1 MCPAFLFM
9 DEIFDKPFKTVK
21 EQIEIL
27 KTRNL
32 IIPDEEKATTELRL
46 KSYYK
51 LINGYQNPFW
61 AQTDYFQSGT
71 SIYHILLLYT
81 FDELMKDEL
90 LNRFLSLES
99 KLKTIIAYE
108 YCKVYGALGYEN
120 KDNYCVDES
129 NSKLQDFFNVI
140 NKIKHDATIDINAL
154 KGATNNNPESS
165 QPKTFKY
172 KPVGHYIQN
181 HHDVPLWVM
190 MECLTLG
197 NVSVFFELIPVDVKK
212 AIADKISHISK
223 EQYSYKDI
231 KIMLKT
237 LTILRNTCAH
247 SNPLYNFKMKNNIS
261 SNSFVKRVKS
271 EYGDLNTN
279 NLAAGFIILSAF
291 LPEKDVINSFDII
304 KTNFESCKKSYSD
317 RANAKIMDSMGFD
330 LIKLLDIL
338 ENNIKPVISYE

>member
-71 SIYHILLLYT
+71 SIYHILLLYA

-172 KPVGHYIQN
+172 KPVGHYLQN
-181 HHDVPLWVM
+181 HNGVPLWVM

-223 EQYSYKDI
+223 AQYSYKDI

-304 KTNFESCKKSYSD
+304 KTNFESCKKSYSY

-338 ENNIKPVISYE
+338 ENNIKPVICYE

>member
-1 MCPAFLFM
+1 M

-154 KGATNNNPESS
+154 KGSTNNNPESS

-172 KPVGHYIQN
+172 KPVGHYLQN
-181 HHDVPLWVM
+181 HNGVPLWVM

-212 AIADKISHISK
+212 AIADKISHISN

-261 SNSFVKRVKS
+261 SNSFVKRVKT

-304 KTNFESCKKSYSD
+304 KTYFESCKKSYSD

>member
-27 KTRNL
+27 KSRNL

-61 AQTDYFQSGT
+61 AQTDYFQTGT
-71 SIYHILLLYT
+71 TIYHILLLYT

-154 KGATNNNPESS
+154 KGVTNNNPESS

-172 KPVGHYIQN
+172 KPVGHYLQN
-181 HHDVPLWVM
+181 HNGVPLWVM

-231 KIMLKT
+231 KKMLKT

-304 KTNFESCKKSYSD
+304 KTYFESCKKSYSD

>member
-27 KTRNL
+27 KSRNL

-61 AQTDYFQSGT
+61 AQTDYFQTGT
-71 SIYHILLLYT
+71 TIYHILLLYD
-81 FDELMKDEL
+81 FDELMRCEL

-108 YCKVYGALGYEN
+108 YCKVYGALGY
-120 KDNYCVDES
+120 KDKANYGVSATD
-129 NSKLQDFFNVI
+129 SKLNDF
-140 NKIKHDATIDINAL
+140 IKVVDNIKTEAL
-154 KGATNNNPESS
+154 SDVANENDLSAKNRNTTP
-165 QPKTFKY
+165 QKTFKY

-247 SNPLYNFKMKNNIS
+247 SNPLYTFTTKKNLGN
-261 SNSFVKRVKS
+261 NSFVQKVKK
-271 EYGDLNTN
+271 EYPTLNTN
-279 NLAAGFIILSAF
+279 NLSSGFIILASV
-291 LPEKDVINSFDII
+291 LPDGDVLAKFNLIKKEFINCTQLYTK
-304 KTNFESCKKSYSD
+304 KTNEKIQ
-317 RANAKIMDSMGFD
+317 NAMGFD
-330 LIKLLDIL
+330 LVKLIDIL
-338 ENNIKPVISYE
+338 KRNIKVVIKY

>member
-27 KTRNL
+27 KSRNL

-61 AQTDYFQSGT
+61 AQTDYFQTGT
-71 SIYHILLLYT
+71 TIYHILLLYA
-81 FDELMKDEL
+81 FDELMRCEL

-108 YCKVYGALGYEN
+108 YCKVYGALGY
-120 KDNYCVDES
+120 KDKANYGVSATD
-129 NSKLQDFFNVI
+129 SKLNDF
-140 NKIKHDATIDINAL
+140 IKVVDNIKTEAL
-154 KGATNNNPESS
+154 SDVANENDLSAKNRNTTP
-165 QPKTFKY
+165 QKTFKY